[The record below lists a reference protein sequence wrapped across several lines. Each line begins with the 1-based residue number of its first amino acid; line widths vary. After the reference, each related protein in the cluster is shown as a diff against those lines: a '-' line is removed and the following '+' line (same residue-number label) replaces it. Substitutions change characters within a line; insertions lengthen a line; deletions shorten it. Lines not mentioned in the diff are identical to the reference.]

1 MRVVHMDSGLGNQML
16 DYAEFMAI
24 KKMNPDGQC
33 VLETLI
39 YDLPDAPGMF
49 SKWNGYELNKIFH
62 IEVPNLKDQFDET
75 TWKRIV
81 DRVAE
86 SRFWEDNWNF
96 AIPIVQAFAEEG
108 LILENL
114 QPDRSLQYTGNGLKR
129 QLRSKVTDFFY
140 TAPGNFVKRNGRR
153 ILEKQLV
160 KRGNE
165 SYDVFRQYPDNSYI
179 GHSFAF
185 KYKGFGI
192 EKMDTEIRTAFSFP
206 PIEDVRNMEVLRMIQ
221 KTESVSI
228 HARRSD
234 LLFLNGY
241 CYQFGYFKRAIRY
254 IKKHTRNPVFFF
266 FTDENSVGWC
276 EENETIFGLDFSKD
290 EVHFINWNKGKTS
303 YRDMQLMAQCKHNVI
318 TESTFGFWGS
328 YLNQNP
334 NKITCAPDPT
344 ILTTNSF

>member
-81 DRVAE
+81 DTVAE
-86 SRFWEDNWNF
+86 SKFWEDNWNF
-96 AIPIVQAFAEEG
+96 APPIIQALADEG
-108 LILENL
+108 MTLENL
-114 QPDRSLQYTGNGLKR
+114 QPDRSIKNMESGLKNR
-129 QLRSKVTDFFY
+129 LRNKLTDFFY
-140 TAPGNFVKRNGRR
+140 TAPGNLIKRNGRK
-153 ILEKQLV
+153 LFEQSLV
-160 KRGNE
+160 RKGNE
-165 SYDVFRQYPDNSYI
+165 AYDVFRKYKDNTYI

-192 EKMDTEIRTAFSFP
+192 EKMDNEIREAFCFP
-206 PIEDVRNMEVLRMIQ
+206 AIDDAQNAEALRNIQ
-221 KTESVSI
+221 NTESVSI
-228 HARRSD
+228 HARRGD
-234 LLFLNGY
+234 LLFINGY
-241 CYQFGYFKRAIRY
+241 CYRFGYFKRAINY
-254 IKKHTRNPVFFF
+254 IKKHTMNPVFFF

-276 EENETIFGLDFSKD
+276 EENEDVFGLDFSKD
-290 EVHFINWNKGKTS
+290 EVHFINWNKGENS
-303 YRDMQLMAQCKHNVI
+303 FRDMQLMAQCKHNVA

-344 ILTTNSF
+344 ILATNSF